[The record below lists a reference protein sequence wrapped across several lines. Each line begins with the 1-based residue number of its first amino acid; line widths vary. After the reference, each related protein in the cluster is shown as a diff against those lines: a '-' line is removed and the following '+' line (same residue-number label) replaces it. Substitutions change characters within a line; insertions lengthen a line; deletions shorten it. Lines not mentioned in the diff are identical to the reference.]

1 MCSKNMA
8 LDSVISIWLQGK
20 LMKLVIIFISWIL
33 LIEFCDAYFL
43 FFLDNL
49 CRGVELNFLNYG
61 FDIEYWTFAFMFIQ
75 FNAMVLDLLIVFE
88 FIDGDPLLKKLYRIW
103 LHEIWY
109 WHWHWVGIKSINSG
123 SLLHRIWKWIMLGGL
138 FFNIFISFL
147 WFIKLFCS
155 PEKIWSSRMA
165 EKVSWSCRG

>member
-1 MCSKNMA
+1 
-8 LDSVISIWLQGK
+8 
-20 LMKLVIIFISWIL
+20 MKLVIIFISWIL

-61 FDIEYWTFAFMFIQ
+61 FDIEYWTFVFMFIQ

-109 WHWHWVGIKSINSG
+109 WHWHWVGIKSINGG